1 MKVEKAVG
9 WILGQNGKGITYE
22 LSQNGQYALANI
34 WQDGKFHY
42 LSIEAANAH
51 ISAGKASLDNIRNSY
66 LSESSLPKNADGS
79 LKVDNP
85 DGWERLYTES
95 GNSGGDSEETGETVI
110 SDNLE
115 FPFSVS
121 FEGKVKINIAG
132 LSKILNLL

>member
-9 WILGQNGKGITYE
+9 WILGQNGKGVTYE
-22 LSQNGQYALANI
+22 LSHNGQYALANI

-42 LSIEAANAH
+42 LSIEAAREHVA
-51 ISAGKASLDNIRNSY
+51 IGKATLQDRGSY
-66 LSESSLPKNADGS
+66 LPESSLPKNADGS

-95 GNSGGDSEETGETVI
+95 GNAGGDTNETGETVI